1 MKKYL
6 FIIRSYNDIDHFTP
20 IIDHILENGLAKV
33 YLYSSVSLKLI
44 FPNENLEYLKKEYG
58 LEPLYLLE
66 PKGKLLIKII
76 ERVYTVLKLFNTKFI
91 LPKIFGLIMKH
102 TIKRLRVCLVFVQN
116 ISFEDRLI
124 KLYNEINPNLVI
136 YDWTDPDIFP
146 YNVITKNAKKR
157 NVPVVSIPHGLY
169 IYLSTDPTGG
179 GHDKIRLAENNRI
192 NNNMNFDWYVV
203 QNRIKEKHI
212 LDQGVKED
220 SVISMGSLRYEE
232 YWLKKQKR
240 VFNANKYNLKG
251 DGIKIVIFP
260 SKLHYKG
267 VLTAYSEIIEQVC
280 QLSNRVVL
288 KPHTRHMKLH
298 ALKAS
303 IKNSGIKVVRDQF
316 SSSDLINWCDIGIVW
331 GSSIGIQLV
340 VENKT
345 LFYPKYAHDL
355 ETIYDKYLPETVV
368 NNTEELIE
376 GIKKTIK
383 NKALNYSNKS
393 KNKFIE
399 EVIYGGDVDQSP
411 LQKYTQFFDKIARGT

>member
-1 MKKYL
+1 
-6 FIIRSYNDIDHFTP
+6 
-20 IIDHILENGLAKV
+20 
-33 YLYSSVSLKLI
+33 
-44 FPNENLEYLKKEYG
+44 
-58 LEPLYLLE
+58 
-66 PKGKLLIKII
+66 
-76 ERVYTVLKLFNTKFI
+76 
-91 LPKIFGLIMKH
+91 
-102 TIKRLRVCLVFVQN
+102 
-116 ISFEDRLI
+116 
-124 KLYNEINPNLVI
+124 
-136 YDWTDPDIFP
+136 
-146 YNVITKNAKKR
+146 
-157 NVPVVSIPHGLY
+157 
-169 IYLSTDPTGG
+169 
-179 GHDKIRLAENNRI
+179 
-192 NNNMNFDWYVV
+192 
-203 QNRIKEKHI
+203 
-212 LDQGVKED
+212 
-220 SVISMGSLRYEE
+220 MGSLRYEE